1 MIINNN
7 ICFIHIPKA
16 GGSTI
21 ENLLLQNE
29 NNYFNYIL
37 LNIFEFVYDYIKMYA
52 STLCY
57 IFFNNYHGALKIINN
72 YCLNKYHS
80 TYLIQHKLYGENM
93 KYFSCVRHPQS
104 RLVSLYT
111 FLKPNMRFD
120 KFVIYILTKDLTK
133 NKLNLYPPKISYQE
147 QTLFLCNYK
156 NEIVVPYIKIENINE
171 EWHNICAK
179 LNINDNNK
187 SIPRKN
193 SSCDSVKDTLSWK
206 KYYDNYPYLINIVK
220 NYYKNDF
227 INFDYEIYY
236 PNKISNK
243 IYK

>member
-21 ENLLLQNE
+21 ENLLLQHE
-29 NNYFNYIL
+29 NNYFKYI
-37 LNIFEFVYDYIKMYA
+37 IFIILEFIYDIIKKNA
-52 STLCY
+52 RTLCY
-57 IFFNNYHGALKIINN
+57 IFINNYHGILKIINN
-72 YCLNKYHS
+72 YGLNTYHS
-80 TYLIQHKLYGENM
+80 TYLTQVKHHSKNM

-111 FLKPNMRFD
+111 FLKPEMRFD
-120 KFVIYILTKDLTK
+120 KFVIYILTKDLYK
-133 NKLNLYPPKISYQE
+133 NKLKLYPPKISYQE
-147 QTLFLCNYK
+147 QTLFLCNHK

-171 EWHNICAK
+171 EWHDMCGK
-179 LNINDNNK
+179 LNLNIDIKNK
-187 SIPRKN
+187 QIPCKN
-193 SSCDSVKDTLSWK
+193 SSTSKQDTLSWQ
-206 KYYDNYPYLINIVK
+206 KYYDKYPYLINIVK

-236 PNKISNK
+236 PN
-243 IYK
+243 

>member
-21 ENLLLQNE
+21 ETLLLQYE
-29 NNYFNYIL
+29 NNYFYYIL
-37 LNIFEFVYDYIKMYA
+37 LNISEFIFDIIKTYA
-52 STLCY
+52 YVLCY
-57 IFFNNYHGALKIINN
+57 IFMNNYYGMLKIINN
-72 YCLNKYHS
+72 YCLNTYHS
-80 TYLIQHKLYGENM
+80 TYLTEETLYGKDI

-111 FLKPNMRFD
+111 FLKPDMRFD
-120 KFVIYILTKDLTK
+120 KFVFYLLTKDLHK

-171 EWHNICAK
+171 EWRDMCTK
-179 LNINDNNK
+179 LNIDVINK
-187 SIPRKN
+187 TIPCKN
-193 SSCDSVKDTLSWK
+193 SSSYSVKDTLSWQR
-206 KYYDNYPYLINIVK
+206 YYDKYPQVINIVK

-236 PNKISNK
+236 PNKISK
-243 IYK
+243 

>member
-21 ENLLLQNE
+21 ENLLLQYE

-37 LNIFEFVYDYIKMYA
+37 LIILEFILEIIKKNARTICNIF
-52 STLCY
+52 L
-57 IFFNNYHGALKIINN
+57 NNYTGILKMIND
-72 YCLNKYHS
+72 YGLNTYHS
-80 TYLIQHKLYGENM
+80 TYLIREKQLSKNM

-111 FLKPNMRFD
+111 FLQPKMRFD
-120 KFVIYILTKDLTK
+120 KFVIYILTKDLYK
-133 NKLNLYPPKISYQE
+133 NRVKLYPPKIAYQE
-147 QTLFLCNYK
+147 QTSFLCNDK

-171 EWHNICAK
+171 EWHDMCYK
-179 LNINDNNK
+179 LNLNLNLNIDVKNK
-187 SIPRKN
+187 PIPCRN
-193 SSCDSVKDTLSWK
+193 SSTCKKDTLSWQ
-206 KYYDNYPYLINIVK
+206 KYYDKYPYLINLVK

-227 INFDYEIYY
+227 INFGYEIY
-236 PNKISNK
+236 
-243 IYK
+243 